1 MDEQRPEHDVFGAHT
16 GFHGGLI
23 FAAPYLGLYWLYP
36 MAWAILTGI
45 VIMMV
50 FGFFTAKFI
59 IGVKSLW
66 IALGISPLLGTCW
79 IGFFYVLMWLV
90 QR

>member
-1 MDEQRPEHDVFGAHT
+1 MDEELPDRSVFGVHG

-23 FAAPYLGLYWLYP
+23 FIAPYLGLYWLYP

-45 VIMMV
+45 VIMMAL
-50 FGFFTAKFI
+50 GLFTAKFI
-59 IGVKSLW
+59 FGVQSLW
-66 IALGISPLLGTCW
+66 IALGVSPLIGSCW
-79 IGFFYVLMWLV
+79 IGFFYVLMWLA

>member
-1 MDEQRPEHDVFGAHT
+1 MDEQRPEYEIFGMHG

-23 FAAPYLGLYWLYP
+23 FVAPYMGLSLLYP

-45 VIMMV
+45 VLMMV
-50 FGFFTAKFI
+50 FGLFTAKFI
-59 IGVKSLW
+59 FGVQSLW
-66 IALGISPLLGTCW
+66 IAVGVSPLLGSCW
-79 IGFFYVLMWLV
+79 IGFFYVLIWLA